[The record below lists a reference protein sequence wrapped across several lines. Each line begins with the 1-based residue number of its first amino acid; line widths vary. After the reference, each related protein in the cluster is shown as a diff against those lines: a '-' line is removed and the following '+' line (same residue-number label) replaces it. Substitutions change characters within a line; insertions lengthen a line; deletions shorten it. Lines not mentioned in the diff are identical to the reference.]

1 MEIVLVI
8 NIYQLINSLLAGS
21 VLIALGL
28 YPRLL
33 RTLVEAVIA
42 FSNQVPNGL
51 PLASVS
57 ITLFRQCRWVAA
69 IGAALIVFSF
79 SAYFTHAQP

>member
-1 MEIVLVI
+1 VI
-8 NIYQLINSLLAGS
+8 TIYQLINGLFMGS

-33 RTLVEAVIA
+33 QTLAEAIIA
-42 FSNQVPNGL
+42 FSNQLPNGL
-51 PLASVS
+51 PIVSVS
-57 ITLFRQCRWVAA
+57 ITLFRRRRRFAA

-79 SAYFTHAQP
+79 AAYLIHA